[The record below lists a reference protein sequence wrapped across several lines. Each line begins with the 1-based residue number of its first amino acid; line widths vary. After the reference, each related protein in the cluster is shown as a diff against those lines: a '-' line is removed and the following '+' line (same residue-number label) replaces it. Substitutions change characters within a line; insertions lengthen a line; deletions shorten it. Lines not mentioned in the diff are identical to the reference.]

1 MSNFPFKEQLN
12 RVEGLVQ
19 SSLQILD
26 SYAEPEIQNLLEDF
40 KQFWNEYQ
48 NQPKLTIAFI
58 GQYNAGKSTLIKA
71 LTGDPAVRISAE
83 ICTDEVTEY
92 SWKDVLVVDTPGIY
106 AGRTAHDSLTLEKI
120 SRSDLLVFVV
130 PNELFNPQG
139 GDFFKKVANDMQRVG
154 QMVLVINK
162 MSREIGEPETLL
174 SSILQVIEPYHYN
187 DFYTCFIDADS
198 YLQARYETDE
208 EEKTFLVG
216 ESNFDNFLNAL
227 QKLIERNELSAKLVT
242 PLHKAVDLLEKSY
255 NFLATN
261 DQLTRDLL
269 ELLRRKENI
278 LRASQIRSKNI
289 YRSILNELEY
299 EIIMIAEQVASK
311 VNGYHS
317 EEEINKEINNSE
329 QGIDSLVKLKITEI
343 GSSITTEMINLETK
357 LQELEGSLLG
367 KKIKREIEIEL
378 QHKKKQKNYD
388 LNESGSSTY
397 LKAAPEILQG
407 VGKFASQ
414 ASRDIVYNIG
424 KSLGVKFKPWGAFKG
439 ANFIRGLGP
448 VLAGLGFA
456 LDIFLS
462 KKEEEDERNFEQ
474 QLIEMRAKIRQ
485 DYRELALQ
493 IKNSY
498 EVNISSEIQ
507 FYDEELKDIESQ
519 KEQLRNSDETKK
531 KVVDQ
536 INQQIKQ
543 LKQEVSNLTKIALS
557 SQEIS

>member
-1 MSNFPFKEQLN
+1 MSNFHFKQQSN
-12 RVEGLVQ
+12 RVESLVQ

-26 SYAEPEIQNLLEDF
+26 SYSEPEIKNLLEDF
-40 KQFWNEYQ
+40 NQFWNEYQ

-83 ICTDEVTEY
+83 ICTNEVTEY

-106 AGRTAHDSLTLEKI
+106 AGRTDHDSLTLEKI

-139 GDFFKKVANDMQRVG
+139 GDFFKKIANDMQRVG

-187 DFYTCFIDADS
+187 DFHTCFIDADS
-198 YLQARYETDE
+198 YLQARHETDE

-242 PLHKAVDLLEKSY
+242 PLHKAVDLLDKSY
-255 NFLATN
+255 NLLAAN

-299 EIIMIAEQVASK
+299 EIIMLAEQVASK
-311 VNGYHS
+311 LNGYHS
-317 EEEINKEINNSE
+317 EEEINKGINNSE

-343 GSSITTEMINLETK
+343 GSSITIEMTNLETK

-414 ASRDIVYNIG
+414 ASRDIVYSVG
-424 KSLGVKFKPWGAFKG
+424 KSLGVKFKPWGAFKA

-456 LDIFLS
+456 LDIVLS
-462 KKEEEDERNFEQ
+462 NKEEEDKRNFEQ
-474 QLIEMRAKIRQ
+474 QLIEMRAKIRK
-485 DYRELALQ
+485 DYRDLALQ
-493 IKNSY
+493 IKNTY

-557 SQEIS
+557 F

>member
-1 MSNFPFKEQLN
+1 MSNFQFKQQSK
-12 RVEGLVQ
+12 RVDGLVQ
-19 SSLQILD
+19 SSLQIID
-26 SYAEPEIQNLLEDF
+26 SCPEPEIQNLLKDF
-40 KQFWNEYQ
+40 NQFWNEYQ

-71 LTGDPAVRISAE
+71 LTGDSTVRISAE
-83 ICTDEVTEY
+83 ICTDEVSEY

-106 AGRTAHDSLTLEKI
+106 AGRTDHDSLTLEKI

-162 MSREIGEPETLL
+162 MSRETGEPETLL
-174 SSILQVIEPYHYN
+174 SSVLQVIEPYHYN
-187 DFYTCFIDADS
+187 DFNTCFIDADS

-216 ESNFDNFLNAL
+216 ESNFDEFLNAL

-255 NFLATN
+255 NLLATN

-278 LRASQIRSKNI
+278 LRASQIRSINI
-289 YRSILNELEY
+289 YRSILRELEH
-299 EIIMIAEQVASK
+299 EIVMVGEQVASK
-311 VNGYHS
+311 VNGHHNQ
-317 EEEINKEINNSE
+317 EEIETEIDHCG
-329 QGIDSLVKLKITEI
+329 QKIDQLERQKITEI
-343 GSSITTEMINLETK
+343 RSSIETELRSLETK
-357 LQELEGSLLG
+357 LQNLEGSILG
-367 KKIKREIEIEL
+367 KNIEKEIEIEL
-378 QHKKKQKNYD
+378 QHKKEQRNYD
-388 LNESGSSTY
+388 LNRPGSSTY
-397 LKAAPEILQG
+397 LKAAPEILNG

-414 ASRDIVYNIG
+414 ASRDIVYSVG

-439 ANFIRGLGP
+439 AKFIRGLGP
-448 VLAGLGFA
+448 VFAGLGFA
-456 LDIFLS
+456 LDIFMS
-462 KKEEEDERNFEQ
+462 KKEEEDEMSFEQ
-474 QLIEMRAKIRQ
+474 KLRKVRVDIRKG
-485 DYRELALQ
+485 YRDLALD
-493 IKNSY
+493 IKNNH
-498 EVNISSEIQ
+498 EVTISSELQ

-519 KEQLRNSDETKK
+519 KEQLRSSDETQK

-543 LKQEVSNLTKIALS
+543 LKQEISNLTKIKID
-557 SQEIS
+557 SQEV